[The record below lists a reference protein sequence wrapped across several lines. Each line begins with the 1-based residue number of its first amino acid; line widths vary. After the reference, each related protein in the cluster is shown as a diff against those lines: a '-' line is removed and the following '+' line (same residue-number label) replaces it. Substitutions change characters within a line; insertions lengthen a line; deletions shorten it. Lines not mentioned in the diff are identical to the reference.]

1 MLCLL
6 DFIDIALFHDPIWSA
21 FRILILLSSWVN
33 KTEKPQMSLFNR
45 LRETYL
51 KLTTPLT
58 VNN

>member
-21 FRILILLSSWVN
+21 FRILIWVN